1 MSIPDKYTN
10 ADDTPTL
17 EGWKR
22 LVCDLHKGGSWGEP
36 MTAAEIAEELG
47 MDGSEG
53 LWSVKDVEEAIH
65 NGFDQTDDA

>member
-1 MSIPDKYTN
+1 MAIPDKYTN

-17 EGWKR
+17 EGWKQIVR
-22 LVCDLHKGGSWGEP
+22 SLHRGDNGEEP

-53 LWSVKDVEEAIH
+53 LWSVKDVEEAIR
-65 NGFDQTDDA
+65 

>member
-1 MSIPDKYTN
+1 MTIPDKYTN

-22 LVCDLHKGGSWGEP
+22 LVRDLHKGGSWGEP

>member
-1 MSIPDKYTN
+1 MTIPDKYTN

-17 EGWKR
+17 EGWKQIVR
-22 LVCDLHKGGSWGEP
+22 SLHKGENGGEP

-53 LWSVKDVEEAIH
+53 LWSVKDVEEAIR
-65 NGFDQTDDA
+65 